1 MTDRTGTGTGSER
14 LSGVPVEGGRWSA
27 TAADVRRVREV
38 WEELGIHCSPAA
50 LRFVEEFE
58 GSGFTYPRHPLE
70 PGTHRCALDAER
82 ASRIVHGDRLRAYEQ
97 RAGRRLTPVGTAASG
112 PLVLLVAEGGRTYG
126 AYDAF
131 LALYGE
137 SPEEALAH
145 LLGRVC
151 PVRLE

>member
-1 MTDRTGTGTGSER
+1 MTGRSGAGSAR
-14 LSGVPVEGGRWSA
+14 LSGVLVGGGRWSA
-27 TAADVRRVREV
+27 TEADVRRVREV
-38 WEELGIHCSPAA
+38 WDELGIHCSPAA

-58 GSGFTYPRHPLE
+58 GSGFAYPRHPLD
-70 PGTHRCALDAER
+70 PGTHCCALNAER
-82 ASRIVHGDRLRAYEQ
+82 ASRIVRGDKLRAYEQ

-137 SPEEALAH
+137 SPEEALVH
-145 LLGRVC
+145 LLDRVR